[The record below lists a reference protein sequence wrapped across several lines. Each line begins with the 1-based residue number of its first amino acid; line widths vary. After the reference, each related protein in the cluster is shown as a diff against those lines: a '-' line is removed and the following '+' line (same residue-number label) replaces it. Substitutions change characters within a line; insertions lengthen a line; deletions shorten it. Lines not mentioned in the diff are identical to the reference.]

1 MIGIVLKRKKYSL
14 FLVPHDEISTPK
26 LLDLSEK
33 LSNFRRFNLS
43 SFGVFFLGFVFLFTC
58 LLSSYLLFDRVKL
71 KNELSR
77 VPSLENRVSSQ
88 AKVIEHFGEK
98 FSKVNK
104 NLNQISL
111 LERKLRMMAS
121 MRHSQQNLELPIGG
135 ITQDNFTKKTRTLTD
150 REKKLFRRITR
161 QSIDIER
168 KSVLKNKS
176 LSQILRVF
184 EKNRFR
190 LAHTP
195 SIVPARGWITSG
207 YGYRISPFTS
217 RREFHKGIDIYA
229 RLGAPIFAPADGIV
243 IASSRDASYGNFV
256 KIRHLPGIITKYAH
270 NQVNL
275 VRRGQRVRRGELIA
289 KIGTTG
295 RATAPHLHYEVIIKR
310 KAVNPM
316 IYIINQYAQK

>member
-43 SFGVFFLGFVFLFTC
+43 SFGGFFLGFVFLFTC

-111 LERKLRMMAS
+111 LTGLIQR
-121 MRHSQQNLELPIGG
+121 NL
-135 ITQDNFTKKTRTLTD
+135 
-150 REKKLFRRITR
+150 
-161 QSIDIER
+161 
-168 KSVLKNKS
+168 
-176 LSQILRVF
+176 QIL
-184 EKNRFR
+184 
-190 LAHTP
+190 
-195 SIVPARGWITSG
+195 
-207 YGYRISPFTS
+207 
-217 RREFHKGIDIYA
+217 
-229 RLGAPIFAPADGIV
+229 
-243 IASSRDASYGNFV
+243 
-256 KIRHLPGIITKYAH
+256 
-270 NQVNL
+270 
-275 VRRGQRVRRGELIA
+275 LI
-289 KIGTTG
+289 
-295 RATAPHLHYEVIIKR
+295 
-310 KAVNPM
+310 
-316 IYIINQYAQK
+316 

>member
-1 MIGIVLKRKKYSL
+1 MKGKKYSL
-14 FLVPHDEISTPK
+14 FLVPHDEVSTHKLIDISQ
-26 LLDLSEK
+26 K
-33 LSNFRRFNLS
+33 LSSFRRFNLS
-43 SFGVFFLGFVFLFTC
+43 SLGVFTFMSIFVFLC
-58 LLSSYLLFDRVKL
+58 LLSVYLLFDRNQL
-71 KNELSR
+71 TNQLSKI
-77 VPSLENRVSSQ
+77 PSLENRVSSQ
-88 AKVIEHFGEK
+88 AEVIENFGKK

-104 NLNQISL
+104 NLNQLSL

-121 MRHSQQNLELPIGG
+121 MRHSQQDLELPIGG
-135 ITQDNFTKKTRTLTD
+135 ITQDNFTKKTRYLTD

-161 QSIDIER
+161 QSIDTER

-195 SIVPARGWITSG
+195 SIIPARGWITSG

-217 RREFHKGIDIYA
+217 RREFHKGVDIYA
-229 RLGAPIFAPADGIV
+229 RLGAPILAPADGIV
-243 IASSRDASYGNFV
+243 IASSRDASYGNYV
-256 KIRHLPGIITKYAH
+256 KIRHLPGIVTKYAH

-275 VRRGQRVRRGELIA
+275 VRKGQRVRRGELIA
-289 KIGTTG
+289 KIGNTG
-295 RATAPHLHYEVIIKR
+295 RSTGPHLHYEVIIKR

-316 IYIINQYAQK
+316 IYIIDQFAQK